1 MSAGASDPGPCGAAV
16 TPRAPSAESRS
27 ESPGRLPPRAP
38 RCAAER
44 PRGPASVGSRTSR
57 RPRAQAPRGRG
68 PARPPRGKPIS
79 EMSLLLRKHKNGD
92 FSASHA
98 SLSEPRVTE
107 TPLIVDPT
115 LPKLFRNRRAAGLPP
130 ASSPPG
136 RGPQGPPPRGPA
148 AGRCTPGTRT
158 AAPEWTVRASGTLT
172 RNTWT
177 PPPPHPAT
185 PGRAGQCPRG
195 CPVASTGPMTRRPAT
210 GQHGR
215 RRAGALRASRPRL
228 QVPAR
233 LEGAGLWDGHSVAL
247 RAERQVS
254 DV

>member
-1 MSAGASDPGPCGAAV
+1 MEIFLRGLVTRLSLRTPRDRDAPRRGPHAAKAFQKQ
-16 TPRAPSAESRS
+16 TRSRAPS
-27 ESPGRLPPRAP
+27 
-38 RCAAER
+38 
-44 PRGPASVGSRTSR
+44 
-57 RPRAQAPRGRG
+57 
-68 PARPPRGKPIS
+68 
-79 EMSLLLRKHKNGD
+79 
-92 FSASHA
+92 
-98 SLSEPRVTE
+98 
-107 TPLIVDPT
+107 
-115 LPKLFRNRRAAGLPP
+115 

-136 RGPQGPPPRGPA
+136 RGRQGPPPRGPA

-172 RNTWT
+172 RNTWI
-177 PPPPHPAT
+177 PPPPHTAT
-185 PGRAGQCPRG
+185 PGRAGLCPRG
-195 CPVASTGPMTRRPAT
+195 CPVASTGLMTRCPAT
-210 GQHGR
+210 GHHGR